1 MLGRWMRKARVRHLC
16 CVAGQ
21 ASSWLAV
28 DEVEVISSSGSDEE
42 ETGAKENRA
51 SKLLDRYA
59 QIRHRM
65 CLSGWSPS

>member
-1 MLGRWMRKARVRHLC
+1 MQCLVDGCAKQESGTS
-16 CVAGQ
+16 VAGQ

-28 DEVEVISSSGSDEE
+28 DEVEVISSSGSEEE